1 MKSRVRYNLM
11 GFEMH
16 TTFQEG
22 NGWAKIHKKYPIYL
36 VSKVYTDQEKED
48 AIVIELDKR
57 EFSDVEELLTAAA
70 EEYVKIP
77 RDERGFR
84 SSYGEVVY
92 QFCDELCVLCLKNG
106 HTFYDRPL
114 KVLAKDGNTYY
125 YGSCTVVLC
134 KDKVFD
140 PENGY
145 IGMDINEYMLMLKK
159 DNPLLRMDDTLTYGM
174 TLTDTATAVCDELR
188 NNKKLLDT
196 CTVIYDSEGKRINRK
211 DR

>member
-1 MKSRVRYNLM
+1 MKSRIRYNLM

-16 TTFQEG
+16 TTFKEG
-22 NGWAKIHKKYPIYL
+22 KDWAKINKQHTIYM
-36 VSKVYTDQEKED
+36 VDKVYTDQEKED
-48 AIVIELDKR
+48 AIVRELDKR
-57 EFSDVEELLTAAA
+57 EFSNAEELLTAAA
-70 EEYVKIP
+70 EEYAKIP

-84 SSYGEVVY
+84 SSYGEIAY
-92 QFCDELCVLCLKNG
+92 QFCSGVCILCLKNG

-114 KVLAKDGNTYY
+114 KVTAKDGHTYY
-125 YGSCTVVLC
+125 YGGCTVVLC
-134 KDKVFD
+134 GDKVFD

-174 TLTDTATAVCDELR
+174 TTTDTATAVCDELR

-196 CTVIYDSEGKRINRK
+196 CTVLYDSEGKYVKRR
-211 DR
+211 R